1 MHNVI
6 YILQDCLIRLQQ
18 TENVVQVEAR
28 KILPNLHIATKY
40 IDCWE
45 IKPVITVQS
54 IAKRIT
60 LYMCFDSSFPYSWP
74 DIYFLDKQFDYLTHI
89 GYDDRKLCLF
99 PDEAMVN
106 PQKPMEMI
114 DCTLKCACRLL
125 QENIDGKLNDDFKQE
140 ILSYWRYTYDKESYI
155 GTGYLLSRSTLS
167 EGVQLKV
174 RLTNNGLF
182 IYDETDSVANR
193 ILKNC
198 CEESE
203 RTTYDVM
210 FVSEYKLPDRPPYHI
225 TPTKVKQNALGS
237 FENIKRFIA
246 KHKNTYSYLLF
257 SIPDTTSFGAVCI
270 PPTPTRLKGFRPGM
284 VSPMQYLFTM
294 NKSDCLKRYT
304 ICPYDIERISE
315 RTSGCVATKRNYWIG
330 GLGSVGSN
338 LIYYLNSEQDVS
350 FVLVDNELLT
360 VDNVGR
366 HFLGFPS
373 IGKWKAEEL
382 KKYICSLRPER
393 NVLACQ
399 ASIEQILFSN
409 KITSN
414 IPDALF
420 LCTGNTNAERY
431 ILEKL
436 KDSIP
441 EYPIFILWLE
451 PYAIAGHMVYLN
463 PNYGIPSDFLSTS
476 YPYNLIAESEY
487 NSEDK
492 SFTKRESGCANTYTN
507 YGGSDVVSFLS
518 SIYPI
523 IQQILQEP
531 TKSTFYR
538 WIGNINIAK
547 EKGILLST
555 QDQLKKG
562 EIQLFRI

>member
-1 MHNVI
+1 
-6 YILQDCLIRLQQ
+6 
-18 TENVVQVEAR
+18 
-28 KILPNLHIATKY
+28 
-40 IDCWE
+40 
-45 IKPVITVQS
+45 
-54 IAKRIT
+54 
-60 LYMCFDSSFPYSWP
+60 
-74 DIYFLDKQFDYLTHI
+74 
-89 GYDDRKLCLF
+89 
-99 PDEAMVN
+99 
-106 PQKPMEMI
+106 
-114 DCTLKCACRLL
+114 
-125 QENIDGKLNDDFKQE
+125 
-140 ILSYWRYTYDKESYI
+140 
-155 GTGYLLSRSTLS
+155 
-167 EGVQLKV
+167 
-174 RLTNNGLF
+174 
-182 IYDETDSVANR
+182 
-193 ILKNC
+193 
-198 CEESE
+198 
-203 RTTYDVM
+203 
-210 FVSEYKLPDRPPYHI
+210 
-225 TPTKVKQNALGS
+225 
-237 FENIKRFIA
+237 
-246 KHKNTYSYLLF
+246 
-257 SIPDTTSFGAVCI
+257 
-270 PPTPTRLKGFRPGM
+270 M

-294 NKSDCLKRYT
+294 NKSDCLQRYT
-304 ICPYDIERISE
+304 IRPYDIERISE
-315 RTSGCVATKRNYWIG
+315 RTSGCVAAKRNYWIG

-451 PYAIAGHMVYLN
+451 PYAIAGHMVYIN
-463 PNYGIPSDFLSTS
+463 PNYGIPSDFLATS

-492 SFTKRESGCANTYTN
+492 TFTKQESGCANSYTN

-523 IQQILQEP
+523 IQQRLQEP

>member
-1 MHNVI
+1 MI
-6 YILQDCLIRLQQ
+6 EPGKLFQLEGGQ
-18 TENVVQVEAR
+18 
-28 KILPNLHIATKY
+28 
-40 IDCWE
+40 
-45 IKPVITVQS
+45 
-54 IAKRIT
+54 KR
-60 LYMCFDSSFPYSWP
+60 
-74 DIYFLDKQFDYLTHI
+74 
-89 GYDDRKLCLF
+89 RKLAL
-99 PDEAMVN
+99 
-106 PQKPMEMI
+106 
-114 DCTLKCACRLL
+114 
-125 QENIDGKLNDDFKQE
+125 
-140 ILSYWRYTYDKESYI
+140 TYGALERDIRGIAEK
-155 GTGYLLSRSTLS
+155 GT
-167 EGVQLKV
+167 
-174 RLTNNGLF
+174 
-182 IYDETDSVANR
+182 
-193 ILKNC
+193 
-198 CEESE
+198 
-203 RTTYDVM
+203 
-210 FVSEYKLPDRPPYHI
+210 EY
-225 TPTKVKQNALGS
+225 S

-304 ICPYDIERISE
+304 IRPYDIERISE

-350 FVLVDNELLT
+350 FVLVDNDLLT

-399 ASIEQILFSN
+399 APIEQILFSN

-451 PYAIAGHMVYLN
+451 PYAIAGHMVYIN
-463 PNYGIPSDFLSTS
+463 PNYGIPSDFLATS

-492 SFTKRESGCANTYTN
+492 TFTKQESGCANSYTN

-523 IQQILQEP
+523 IQQRLQEP